1 MSPEEY
7 METRIDDQISWYDR
21 KSGINK
27 KWCLRLEVITIL
39 GSACIPIISSLGGDT
54 YTWSIYVVSILGV
67 ILTCVAGLMALMKY
81 RENWIEYRTASEQLR
96 MEKFLYLTRTGP
108 YAGKN
113 SFTILVETVE
123 TILASE
129 VANWKNSGKS
139 GDNEEGGAPQP
150 AQISTPVRSLR
161 DTPARQSATAPI
173 PPSASEEE
181 EGSSEDAPVDPTD

>member
-1 MSPEEY
+1 MDPEEY
-7 METRIDDQISWYDR
+7 MEMRINDQISWYDR

-27 KWCLRLEVITIL
+27 KWCLRLEIITIL
-39 GSACIPIISSLGGDT
+39 GSACIPIISSLGSDS
-54 YTWSIYVVSILGV
+54 YTWTIYVVSILGV

-108 YAGKN
+108 YAGSN
-113 SFTILVETVE
+113 AFTILVETVE

-150 AQISTPVRSLR
+150 VHASTLVGTRQ
-161 DTPARQSATAPI
+161 TAPANQSGTGPI
-173 PPSASEEE
+173 PPSTSEKV
-181 EGSSEDAPVDPTD
+181 GDSSEGAPNTPEE